1 MSRIRIYKI
10 TNLINKKTYIGLT
23 ISSIERRWYMHNQP
37 SSQCKRLRN
46 SLQKHGKENFTIE
59 EIYVCFDEEHAN
71 EMEDYFIKL
80 YNSMVPCGYNLREGG
95 RYGRV
100 SEESKEANR
109 QSQYNRWSDPK
120 ERKRQSI
127 NMLESWK
134 NDDNS
139 TRLTGISHY
148 VENKKRKVVG
158 INIESHKLVRYDTVN
173 ESNAVHSSVSLAL
186 TGRSKTCDNH
196 CWFYD
201 TGQSKEELIVL
212 MKEVLST
219 KKSNW
224 KDLPG
229 KEVRLKN
236 MRDNSSHR
244 FKSIIAVDVK
254 TLVSTVYENVHD
266 AIRDGYSSS
275 SIYGSL
281 KKKCVK
287 GQGSCWF
294 YYDNS
299 SDFIALTKE
308 RLGIT

>member
-1 MSRIRIYKI
+1 MARIKIYKV
-10 TNLINKKTYIGLT
+10 TNLINKKMYVGITKDSLKD
-23 ISSIERRWYMHNQP
+23 RWYAHSHK
-37 SSQCKRLRN
+37 SSHCRYLN
-46 SLQKHGKENFTIE
+46 NAIQKYSKENFSIE
-59 EIYVCFDEEHAN
+59 ELYTCFDEEHAN
-71 EMEDYFIKL
+71 EMEPYFISY
-80 YNSMVPCGYNLREGG
+80 YNTMVPNGYNLREGG
-95 RYGRV
+95 KYGKM
-100 SEESKEANR
+100 SEESKEINR
-109 QSQYNRWSDPK
+109 QSQYSRWADPK
-120 ERKRQSI
+120 ELDRQSKVMSERWETI
-127 NMLESWK
+127 DK
-134 NDDNS
+134 DDMMRGVS
-139 TRLTGISHY
+139 VY

-158 INIESHKLVRYDTVN
+158 INIESHELVRYDTVN

-201 TGQSKEELIVL
+201 MGQSKEELIVL
-212 MKEVLST
+212 MKDVLST

-229 KEVRLKN
+229 KEARLKN
-236 MRDNSSHR
+236 MRDKSSHR

-254 TLVSTVYENVHD
+254 TLAPTVYENVRD
-266 AIRDGYSSS
+266 AIRDGYSTS
-275 SIYGSL
+275 SIYNSL